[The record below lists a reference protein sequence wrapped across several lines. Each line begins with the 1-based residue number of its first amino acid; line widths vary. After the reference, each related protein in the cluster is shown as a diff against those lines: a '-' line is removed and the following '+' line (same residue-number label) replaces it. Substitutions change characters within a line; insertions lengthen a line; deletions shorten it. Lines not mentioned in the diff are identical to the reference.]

1 MLSYADY
8 IVLAVALL
16 ISASIGIYYRRQTN
30 ANDYLLAGGTMSPL
44 PVAFSLMASFMS
56 AITLLGVTNENFAY
70 GTQFIVINIAYC
82 SEFSSLFFLNYYI
95 IITFWMTAFAH
106 NGWCVAGQPEAVER
120 NCLPEV
126 EESLLPYCL
135 GT

>member
-70 GTQFIVINIAYC
+70 GTQFIVINISYAIGKVLYCIAYELLHYMPVNTYLGNSVDHLKSRLC
-82 SEFSSLFFLNYYI
+82 ICLRRKKFARSSASRFIL
-95 IITFWMTAFAH
+95 H
-106 NGWCVAGQPEAVER
+106 G
-120 NCLPEV
+120 
-126 EESLLPYCL
+126 
-135 GT
+135 

>member
-70 GTQFIVINIAYC
+70 GTQFIVINISYAIGKFVC
-82 SEFSSLFFLNYYI
+82 FVFNRGDTFLHHGGLHTNLNQCNRGSY
-95 IITFWMTAFAH
+95 A
-106 NGWCVAGQPEAVER
+106 NP
-120 NCLPEV
+120 L
-126 EESLLPYCL
+126 
-135 GT
+135 

>member
-30 ANDYLLAGGTMSPL
+30 ANDYLLAGGTMSPM

-70 GTQFIVINIAYC
+70 GTQFIVINISYAIGKGLLLMNSCIICLY
-82 SEFSSLFFLNYYI
+82 LHRYLILNQVD
-95 IITFWMTAFAH
+95 H
-106 NGWCVAGQPEAVER
+106 
-120 NCLPEV
+120 LK
-126 EESLLPYCL
+126 
-135 GT
+135 

>member
-16 ISASIGIYYRRQTN
+16 ISASIGIYYRRQTD
-30 ANDYLLAGGTMSPL
+30 ANDYLLAGGTMSPF

-70 GTQFIVINIAYC
+70 GTQFIVINISYAIGKGLDFVMDFYVV
-82 SEFSSLFFLNYYI
+82 SVPLHSYLR
-95 IITFWMTAFAH
+95 T
-106 NGWCVAGQPEAVER
+106 
-120 NCLPEV
+120 
-126 EESLLPYCL
+126 
-135 GT
+135 

>member
-1 MLSYADY
+1 MLSYVDY

-70 GTQFIVINIAYC
+70 GTQFIVINISYAIGKGLLLMNC
-82 SEFSSLFFLNYYI
+82 CI
-95 IITFWMTAFAH
+95 I
-106 NGWCVAGQPEAVER
+106 
-120 NCLPEV
+120 CLY
-126 EESLLPYCL
+126 LLR
-135 GT
+135 

>member
-30 ANDYLLAGGTMSPL
+30 ANDYLLAGGTMSPF

-70 GTQFIVINIAYC
+70 GTQFIVINISYAIGKGLDFISDFYAA
-82 SEFSSLFFLNYYI
+82 SVQKFVIKYSSICILI
-95 IITFWMTAFAH
+95 
-106 NGWCVAGQPEAVER
+106 
-120 NCLPEV
+120 
-126 EESLLPYCL
+126 
-135 GT
+135 